1 MRRAAY
7 SVVRFIME
15 AGAKGC
21 EVIVSGKLRA
31 QVRVAELSRIRVR
44 RKAFIA
50 AAVTVGGR
58 KAIRAGPERKAA
70 KPFAVR
76 APSSVSGS
84 RRTSRRVSGLGNGV
98 AIPMRAAA

>member
-31 QVRVAELSRIRVR
+31 QVRVA
-44 RKAFIA
+44 
-50 AAVTVGGR
+50 
-58 KAIRAGPERKAA
+58 
-70 KPFAVR
+70 
-76 APSSVSGS
+76 VSGTES
-84 RRTSRRVSGLGNGV
+84 DTGSAESIYSGSGDGWGKEGNPGR
-98 AIPMRAAA
+98 P